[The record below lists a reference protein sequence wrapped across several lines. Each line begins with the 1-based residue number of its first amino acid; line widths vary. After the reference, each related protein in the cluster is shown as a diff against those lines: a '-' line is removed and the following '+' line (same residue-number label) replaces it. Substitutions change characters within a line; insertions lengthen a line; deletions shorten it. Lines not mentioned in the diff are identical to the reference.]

1 MNGIRDHKETA
12 RDLSEMDMET
22 PKIQG
27 MSVDP
32 LFHSQYLMFLVIWR
46 LPKMVVPPIAGWFI
60 MEYPIKMDDEQG
72 YPQLIYS
79 FSKS

>member
-22 PKIQG
+22 PKIQV

-32 LFHSQYLMFLVIWR
+32 LFHSQYLMVF
-46 LPKMVVPPIAGWFI
+46 GH
-60 MEYPIKMDDEQG
+60 MEA
-72 YPQLIYS
+72 S
-79 FSKS
+79 